1 MSSVTS
7 STDMPSTTSAPV
19 PSSATPRVP
28 QLPTPVSR
36 NPPTPV
42 TISIDTL
49 LASVR
54 RVVQAELAE
63 QSSTRQGKSNAPS
76 TSMDPPISHQ
86 TTPPITS
93 SIPPIS
99 TGTSPLLS
107 LGPPISSKFK
117 KKKKNSCIHSMHL
130 GGHT

>member
-1 MSSVTS
+1 
-7 STDMPSTTSAPV
+7 MPSTTSAPG

-28 QLPTPVSR
+28 HLPIPVSR

-54 RVVQAELAE
+54 RMVQAELVE
-63 QSSTRQGKSNAPS
+63 QSSTRQRKSNAPS

-86 TTPPITS
+86 TTPPITN
-93 SIPPIS
+93 PTLPMS
-99 TGTSPLLS
+99 TGASPLLS
-107 LGPPISSKFK
+107 LGPPISSK
-117 KKKKNSCIHSMHL
+117 
-130 GGHT
+130 